1 MVRVLF
7 PTSINTTFIV
17 IRYFNRDVECI
28 RRFFKKRF
36 RYESVLYPHFKSTL
50 KEGEGKDE
58 GFQLDVV
65 VAASGFSKKE
75 MKTLE
80 EVMNR
85 SFYLLSLLL

>member
-50 KEGEGKDE
+50 KENGEDNE
-58 GFQLDVV
+58 NFRLDVV
-65 VAASGFSKKE
+65 VSASGFDKKD

-80 EVMNR
+80 EVN
-85 SFYLLSLLL
+85 LSQDYTLRP